1 MMTQE
6 AYGREYQLGFVKTVR
21 LLRSRGASTD
31 DAEDL
36 AQAGWLRGW
45 QKLNQLKDQAMV
57 VSWVNVI
64 ALNCHRR
71 YMQTQARLQ
80 PLHELCGHIGVD
92 AAPLEAARILKSC
105 RPKDRLLFVQR
116 MDGLTTP
123 EIARQEGVSAATIR
137 VRFLRARR
145 AVRANVASRAA
156 ALRESFL
163 FLVSSER
170 QHMPTSFGQMT
181 S

>member
-1 MMTQE
+1 MTQE
-6 AYGREYQLGFVKTVR
+6 AYGREYQRGFAKTVR
-21 LLRSRGASTD
+21 LLRSRGASMD

-36 AQAGWLRGW
+36 AQAAWLRGW

-80 PLHELCGHIGVD
+80 PLHELCGRIGVD
-92 AAPLEAARILKSC
+92 AAPLEAGRILESC
-105 RPKDRLLFVQR
+105 RPKDRQLFVQQ

-123 EIARQEGVSAATIR
+123 EIAQQEGVSAATIR
-137 VRFLRARR
+137 VRFMRARR
-145 AVRANVASRAA
+145 AARANVENRAA

-163 FLVSSER
+163 R
-170 QHMPTSFGQMT
+170 QAPGRQEQMPASLGQLT
-181 S
+181 L